1 MYRIFYL
8 ELNLNIMIELEKS
21 SRLTEDEIEF
31 LFKYFGQNDPTNKY
45 QWTGTVFIG
54 QENGETILTAPVE
67 QYDENGII
75 ETIDWI
81 SIPVPPEFQ

>member
-1 MYRIFYL
+1 MYGIFHL
-8 ELNLNIMIELEKS
+8 ESKLNIMIQLEKS

-31 LFKYFGQNDPTNKY
+31 LFQYFGQNDPTEKH

-54 QENGETILTAPVE
+54 QEDGVTILTAPIE
-67 QYDENGII
+67 QYDDNGII
-75 ETIDWI
+75 ETLDWI